1 MDAEHQKIGLPQLS
15 LRQLHYAL
23 AAAEAG
29 NVTAAAR
36 RLNVSQ
42 PAISAA
48 ISALESHYGTPL
60 FTRQHGQGVGL
71 TGFGRALFPEV
82 RNLLKE
88 AAGISGFGKAERPI
102 AGEVTLAIY
111 EALAPYYLPA
121 LLARLEKELPSL
133 RIRYREDTLDGMLSG
148 LKEGSADLA
157 ITYDVG
163 IDAGFTVTTLYDLQ
177 PFILMRSSHALAR
190 KPAVRLK
197 ELQREC
203 LVLLDQPASANYVL
217 GLLHGHG
224 VEPRSILRAGSFEL
238 QRSFVAHGMGVAL
251 SHTRPRIDAAYD
263 GKRLAVKP
271 VADSLPPQ
279 RVLLASAKRHRATRA
294 AEAAAEAIT
303 RHFTLLPRP
312 DAA

>member
-1 MDAEHQKIGLPQLS
+1 MPPLS
-15 LRQLHYAL
+15 LRQLHYGL

-48 ISALESHYGTPL
+48 IAALESHYGTPL

-71 TGFGRALFPEV
+71 TGFGRALFPEI

-88 AAGISGFGKAERPI
+88 AAGISGFGKAERPV

-121 LLARLEKELPSL
+121 LLTRLEKDLPSL
-133 RIRYREDTLDGMLSG
+133 RITYREDTLDGMLAG
-148 LKEGSADLA
+148 LKDGSADLA

-163 IDAGFTVTTLYDLQ
+163 LDTGFAAATLYELQ
-177 PFILMRSSHALAR
+177 PFILMHPRHALAR
-190 KPAVRLK
+190 ARAVRLK
-197 ELQREC
+197 ELKSQC

-224 VEPRSILRAGSFEL
+224 VEPQRILRAGSFEL
-238 QRSFVAHGMGVAL
+238 QRSFVANGMGVAL

-263 GKRLAVKP
+263 GKRLMVKP
-271 VADSLPPQ
+271 IADALPPQ
-279 RVLLASAKRHRATRA
+279 RVVLASAKRHRATRA
-294 AEAAAEAIT
+294 AEAAAEAIE

-312 DAA
+312 EAA